1 MPFFPLCTSK
11 RHDDKEA
18 SKMIRSLWTAAT
30 GMQAQTSNIDVISN
44 NLANVNTAGFKRS
57 RADFQ
62 DLLYETI
69 RAPGTSTAG
78 GSEVPTG
85 VQVGHG
91 TRTVATQKIFM
102 QGDFQHTQNELD
114 MAIEGDGFF
123 QIQQAN
129 GDIAYSRAGNFK
141 IDSEGRIVSPDGFLM
156 EPEITIP
163 TDALAVSIG
172 TDGAVSVLQPGA
184 TTPSVVGNIELA
196 RFVNPAGLQSIGR
209 NLFLQTA
216 ASGDP
221 TTGTPGVDGFGTIAQ
236 GYLEMSN
243 VSVVDEMVSMI
254 TAQRAYEI
262 NSKTIQAADDMLQMV
277 NSLKR

>member
-1 MPFFPLCTSK
+1 
-11 RHDDKEA
+11 
-18 SKMIRSLWTAAT
+18 MIRSLWTAAT

-62 DLLYETI
+62 DLLYETM
-69 RAPGTSTAG
+69 RPPGTSAPG
-78 GSEVPTG
+78 GGRVPTG
-85 VQVGHG
+85 IQIGHG
-91 TRTVATQKIFM
+91 TRAVSTQKIFI

-114 MAIEGDGFF
+114 MAIEGQGFF
-123 QIQQAN
+123 QVIQAN
-129 GDIAYSRAGNFK
+129 GDIAYTRSGNFK
-141 IDSEGRIVSPDGFLM
+141 IDGEGRLVSPDGFLM

-163 TDALAVSIG
+163 TDALAVAIG
-172 TDGAVSVLQPGA
+172 TDGTVSVLQPGETA
-184 TTPSVVGNIELA
+184 PAEVGTLELA

-209 NLFLQTA
+209 NLFTQTA

-221 TTGTPGVDGFGTIAQ
+221 TNGTPGEDGFGTIAQ

-243 VSVVDEMVSMI
+243 VSVVDEMVNMI

-262 NSKTIQAADDMLQMV
+262 NSKAIQAADDMLQV
-277 NSLKR
+277 ANNLKR